1 MDERGV
7 FGLPGAAGDF
17 NVKTFLTKPEVIL
30 RITGWVSHISQWH
43 VTRPLWCGI
52 MFVAHRNYRN
62 TV

>member
-30 RITGWVSHISQWH
+30 RITGWVSHISQ
-43 VTRPLWCGI
+43 
-52 MFVAHRNYRN
+52 
-62 TV
+62 